1 MVKDVRDDKGND
13 DGRSSSPWSGDSKLG
28 VSNLLGIVIVIVL
41 VATIAIGASQFNQ
54 LASPPD
60 ETPPDLPTPDTE
72 EGNQP
77 EPPDDTESNVPTPDT
92 EDGNEQAQQEPS
104 PAPEPQL
111 TQPPTSDNNAGQA
124 SVVSNRPPIALDNLS
139 ITTTV
144 SQPVAIQLSAGDK
157 DNDDLT
163 AAIVS
168 NPLHG
173 TLSQINQDTGV
184 VTYAPNLGFVGTDS
198 FTFKVND
205 GTVDSSN
212 VGTIRILVS

>member
-60 ETPPDLPTPDTE
+60 ETPPDLPT
-72 EGNQP
+72 
-77 EPPDDTESNVPTPDT
+77 SDT
-92 EDGNEQAQQEPS
+92 EDGNEQALQEPS

-144 SQPVAIQLSAGDK
+144 NQPVAIQLSAGDK

>member
-72 EGNQP
+72 
-77 EPPDDTESNVPTPDT
+77 
-92 EDGNEQAQQEPS
+92 DGNEQAQQEPS

-144 SQPVAIQLSAGDK
+144 NQPVAIQLSAGDK
-157 DNDDLT
+157 DNDYLT

-173 TLSQINQDTGV
+173 TLSQIN
-184 VTYAPNLGFVGTDS
+184 
-198 FTFKVND
+198 
-205 GTVDSSN
+205 
-212 VGTIRILVS
+212 